1 MFPFWNWNW
10 DNAYCGGEPVSRKTN
25 LERKL
30 RFLKSMRGDLEIR
43 LAGIN
48 AAIGSIE
55 EQLTQEDTTRTL

>member
-10 DNAYCGGEPVSRKTN
+10 DNACCGGEPVSRKTS

-30 RFLKSMRGDLEIR
+30 KFLRWMQGDLEIR

-55 EQLTQEDTTRTL
+55 QQLNQEDTTRTL

>member
-1 MFPFWNWNW
+1 MFPFWNWN
-10 DNAYCGGEPVSRKTN
+10 NPCYGGEPISRKTS

-30 RFLKSMRGDLEIR
+30 KFLKAMRGDIEIR

-55 EQLTQEDTTRTL
+55 QQLTTEDTTQL